1 MSKNNIRDKEFPITL
16 DKERHLR
23 LDLNA
28 FCVLEDAYGD
38 DTFAIL
44 EGAEKGSLKALRA
57 VVWASLVHEDNTITE
72 KEVGRMIHPGNMAD
86 ATQLIQDVITY
97 YLPETVNPQPPA
109 PATQ

>member
-38 DTFAIL
+38 TFAIL
-44 EGAEKGSLKALRA
+44 EGAERGSLKALRA
-57 VVWASLVHEDNTITE
+57 IVWAGLAYEDEALTE
-72 KEVGRMIHPGNMAD
+72 NEVGKMINPGNLAEVSQ
-86 ATQLIQDVITY
+86 TIQEVIAY
-97 YLPETVNPQPPA
+97 YLPDPKNSPSLA
-109 PATQ
+109 PATR